1 MYDRIPSPGKE
12 NRVSI
17 TQDNGQVIT
26 GVLAYADDATQEGSA
41 YTKGN
46 VLPDDVCGI
55 LGIDPD
61 TSEPKDAWI
70 GVIQAV
76 GYSLLTITVQDIDG
90 SPAAG
95 VQVSGLTDVLEEKTY
110 TDSNG
115 KIFLIL
121 KEGSYTLSV
130 PKFEGCIDATMTP
143 IPVSLGAGDN
153 KTVLLKPVSN
163 GVKSL
168 SRSTSDTIK
177 FSSNV
182 TAVDVCVVGA
192 GGGGGGGMWGS
203 GSFTGSKP
211 GGGGGGGGRVANALG
226 IVPTPYQEY
235 QLTVG
240 SGGLGGDGGTQQPI
254 SIVDY
259 GSSGDSG
266 GFSSFMGVSASG
278 GSGGGGGS
286 GRESDGGSGGSGG
299 GGGSAI
305 ADGGTGGTDG
315 ADGESGNVGSGGSGQ
330 GTTTRA
336 FGEPGGTLYSTGGD
350 GGRTGSSGSDGN
362 APGCGGGGGYG
373 REGASDARD
382 GYPGQN
388 GIVLARWTTKT

>member
-61 TSEPKDAWI
+61 TSEPRDAWI

-121 KEGSYTLSV
+121 KGGSYTLSV
-130 PKFEGCIDATMTP
+130 PKFEGCIDAAMTP
-143 IPVSLGAGDN
+143 VPVSLGAGDN
-153 KTVLLKPVSN
+153 KNVLLKPVSN
-163 GVKSL
+163 GVKKVSISS
-168 SRSTSDTIK
+168 SRTVK

-182 TAVDVCVVGA
+182 VSVDVFCC
-192 GGGGGGGMWGS
+192 GGGGGGGAGNGTS
-203 GSFTGSKP
+203 SFP
-211 GGGGGGGGRVANALG
+211 GGGGGGGGGGYTQTKSG
-226 IVPTPYQEY
+226 IKVTPY
-235 QLTVG
+235 TDNSATIG
-240 SGGLGGDGGTQQPI
+240 SGGWGGTYNEG
-254 SIVDY
+254 SDN
-259 GSSGDSG
+259 GSSGSSG
-266 GFSSFMGVSASG
+266 GTTSFLGVSARGGSYGRGARLVSGSARGGEGGDG
-278 GSGGGGGS
+278 GSGGGGGATYS
-286 GRESDGGSGGSGG
+286 GDGG
-299 GGGSAI
+299 
-305 ADGGTGGTDG
+305 DGGEDG
-315 ADGESGNVGSGGSGQ
+315 SNGVSPIGSSSGEGGSGQ

-336 FGEPGGTLYSTGGD
+336 FGDPGGTLCS
-350 GGRTGSSGSDGN
+350 
-362 APGCGGGGGYG
+362 GGGGGGGNSAGSAGSGAYG
-373 REGASDARD
+373 QGGRGGRTYTRGAGVSGES
-382 GYPGQN
+382 GY
-388 GIVLARWTTKT
+388 IEARWTTKA

>member
-110 TDSNG
+110 TDKNG

-143 IPVSLGAGDN
+143 VPVSLGAGDN

-163 GVKSL
+163 GVKKVSISS
-168 SRSTSDTIK
+168 SRTVK

-182 TAVDVCVVGA
+182 VSVDVFCCGGGGGGGAGNGGSAFPGA
-192 GGGGGGGMWGS
+192 GGGGGGGGY
-203 GSFTGSKP
+203 TKTK
-211 GGGGGGGGRVANALG
+211 LG
-226 IVPTPYQEY
+226 IKVMPYVDNSA
-235 QLTVG
+235 TIG
-240 SGGLGGDGGTQQPI
+240 SGGRGATYNNGADDGA
-254 SIVDY
+254 S
-259 GSSGDSG
+259 GSSGG
-266 GFSSFMGVSASG
+266 TTRFLGVSASG
-278 GSGGGGGS
+278 GSGGGGALNAS
-286 GRESDGGSGGSGG
+286 TNTKGGTGGDGGSGG
-299 GGGSAI
+299 GGGGAYSGNAG
-305 ADGGTGGTDG
+305 DGGSDGSDG
-315 ADGESGNVGSGGSGQ
+315 ASGSGDGGKGQ

-336 FGEPGGTLYSTGGD
+336 FGEPGGTLCAGG
-350 GGRTGSSGSDGN
+350 
-362 APGCGGGGGYG
+362 GGGGGYKAGSSGAGAYG
-373 REGASDARD
+373 RGGRGGRTYTSGTGSSGDS
-382 GYPGQN
+382 GY
-388 GIVLARWTTKT
+388 IEARWTTKA